1 MNIKLKLLYLWE
13 EVISKDHISF
23 EHFIENNRFTFSV
36 IPQNIVYEPKYCCAP
51 EKALPIKT

>member
-36 IPQNIVYEPKYCCAP
+36 IPQNILSTNQNIVVPQKIPY
-51 EKALPIKT
+51 L